1 MTQDQ
6 FFKRY
11 TKATFADYEAYLQ
24 IAINGEGYKS
34 SIALVAQKLDSLSDQ
49 ELWDMIVTGRKVSA

>member
-11 TKATFADYEAYLQ
+11 TKATFADYEAYLH
-24 IAINGEGYKS
+24 IAINGEG
-34 SIALVAQKLDSLSDQ
+34 
-49 ELWDMIVTGRKVSA
+49 